1 VLLIREHPQSASA
14 VGTFDYSDLN
24 AYLLLAAGLTQPDE
38 EHLPSFEQL
47 ARKAREGI
55 KIPLRDVK
63 DLGTKN
69 ALTTLPASANVLK
82 AVETFGGGL
91 HRVVVVD
98 ESKDNE
104 AVGIFSQFRLV
115 KFLWENG
122 RSFPVIDQLY
132 PQYLKDLTIGSQE
145 VISIKWVHPSM
156 FSCNILTKYSGD
168 KALCE
173 ALQLMNG
180 EGITS
185 LAVVDN
191 QFNVVGNISTADVK
205 VRDYSW
211 ERFALLTGNSF

>member
-1 VLLIREHPQSASA
+1 VAVLLIREHPQSASA

-98 ESKDNE
+98 ESKGNE

-145 VISIKWVHPSM
+145 VISIKWVS
-156 FSCNILTKYSGD
+156 S
-168 KALCE
+168 
-173 ALQLMNG
+173 
-180 EGITS
+180 
-185 LAVVDN
+185 
-191 QFNVVGNISTADVK
+191 
-205 VRDYSW
+205 
-211 ERFALLTGNSF
+211 